1 MEWSGGLWR
10 GGSDAVGRAAIGASE
25 RPVAAGFGSA
35 SFERKTRK
43 GMKRGRWWGRVTYIF
58 GSSVA

>member
-35 SFERKTRK
+35 SFKRKTRK
-43 GMKRGRWWGRVTYIF
+43 EGNEKRKVVGEGNVYIWQ
-58 GSSVA
+58 